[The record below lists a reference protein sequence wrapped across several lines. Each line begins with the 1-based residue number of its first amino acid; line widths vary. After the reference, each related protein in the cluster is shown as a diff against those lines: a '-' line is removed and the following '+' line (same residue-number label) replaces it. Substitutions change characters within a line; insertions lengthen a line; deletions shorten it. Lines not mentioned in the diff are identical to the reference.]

1 MLSQCKEEVLS
12 SVQSAYGGDFQERS
26 EKKKKK
32 SRNSTFQKYHS
43 HAGRKSC
50 TLFLIVNLC
59 RLKEPRGP
67 IPVVGGWGWVQF
79 SSPASC
85 KVARPGRRGI
95 RRVCPLSHQVQH
107 DLSRMPSFVDYLHP
121 RKATAMGCISS
132 TQPWHGEES
141 SPHPHSPNPGAWVG
155 GGKAGMTASHRGPF
169 IRIPP
174 PPHSHAHSCYP
185 RCIGS
190 VFRQLLKVVL
200 KLEWPWQLPTEPFKS
215 INAWPG
221 APPPEILI

>member
-1 MLSQCKEEVLS
+1 MSPKYSGKCFLSVKKKSCPQSNQHMEVIS
-12 SVQSAYGGDFQERS
+12 KREVK
-26 EKKKKK
+26 KKKKK

-141 SPHPHSPNPGAWVG
+141 SPHPHSPNPGA
-155 GGKAGMTASHRGPF
+155 
-169 IRIPP
+169 
-174 PPHSHAHSCYP
+174 
-185 RCIGS
+185 
-190 VFRQLLKVVL
+190 
-200 KLEWPWQLPTEPFKS
+200 
-215 INAWPG
+215 
-221 APPPEILI
+221 